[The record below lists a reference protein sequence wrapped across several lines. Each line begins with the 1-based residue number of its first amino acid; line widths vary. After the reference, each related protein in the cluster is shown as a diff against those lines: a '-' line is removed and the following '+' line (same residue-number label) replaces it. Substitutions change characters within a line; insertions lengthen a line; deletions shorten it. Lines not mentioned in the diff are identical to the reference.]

1 MKWMNTKELVSLL
14 KRFPNEEVEVV
25 DYQDGSLAS
34 ALFGMKADGEKC
46 FRLTWDGE
54 TKTYSEAEVLRSYGN
69 RYWKIV
75 SSLFLRSEHERQIA
89 LRMVEELGL
98 LGCLDDIIAEHGLD
112 NVRVCEHCHRL
123 MDEGW
128 LVDDVRT
135 FVRTNV
141 CKSPSPTSACPS
153 SLMIRMT
160 SALHTGQSGRS
171 EIPHLRKLS

>member
-34 ALFGMKADGEKC
+34 ALFGMKADGEKY

-135 FVRTNV
+135 F
-141 CKSPSPTSACPS
+141 CSDECLQIAFPD
-153 SLMIRMT
+153 IR
-160 SALHTGQSGRS
+160 LS
-171 EIPHLRKLS
+171 ELLDDSHDECFAYWTKWEE

>member
-54 TKTYSEAEVLRSYGN
+54 TNTYSEAGVLSSYGN

-89 LRMVEELGL
+89 LRMVEELWFAGVF
-98 LGCLDDIIAEHGLD
+98 GRHHCRTRARQCAS
-112 NVRVCEHCHRL
+112 VRAL
-123 MDEGW
+123 
-128 LVDDVRT
+128 
-135 FVRTNV
+135 
-141 CKSPSPTSACPS
+141 PSPDGRGLAC
-153 SLMIRMT
+153 
-160 SALHTGQSGRS
+160 G
-171 EIPHLRKLS
+171 

>member
-34 ALFGMKADGEKC
+34 AHFGMDTDGAKR
-46 FRLTWDGE
+46 FRLTLDGE
-54 TKTYSEAEVLRSYGN
+54 TRTYSEAEVLRSYGN

-75 SSLFLRSEHERQIA
+75 SSLFLRSEHESQIA

-98 LGCLDDIIAEHGLD
+98 LGRLDDIITEHELD

-128 LVDDVRT
+128 LVDDIRT
-135 FVRTNV
+135 F
-141 CKSPSPTSACPS
+141 CSDECLQSAFPGFR
-153 SLMIRMT
+153 L
-160 SALHTGQSGRS
+160 SALRDDSHDECFAYWTKW
-171 EIPHLRKLS
+171 EE